1 MNDTHVSNIIAAIDR
16 LTEAVQNLGGEPTVT
31 QTYSPP
37 SYVAPRM
44 VITSAPVV
52 EAMSPPPLGLAPAP
66 SAVAAPTAPT
76 IADLRNL
83 AQALLDKGLIAAIQK
98 VNAAHGIKR
107 ITEAHPD
114 TYASIQEQ
122 LLKELA

>member
-1 MNDTHVSNIIAAIDR
+1 MNDTQISNIIAAIDR
-16 LTEAVQNLGGEPTVT
+16 LTEAVQNLGGEPTMI

-37 SYVAPRM
+37 SYAPAVGAEVETVAP
-44 VITSAPVV
+44 T
-52 EAMSPPPLGLAPAP
+52 P
-66 SAVAAPTAPT
+66 SAVAAPS
-76 IADLRNL
+76 IADLRDL

-114 TYASIQEQ
+114 QYVSLQRG
-122 LLKELA
+122 LLKELG

>member
-16 LTEAVQNLGGEPTVT
+16 LTEAVQNLGGEPTMT

-66 SAVAAPTAPT
+66 SAVAAPT

>member
-16 LTEAVQNLGGEPTVT
+16 LTEAVQNLGGEPTMT

-37 SYVAPRM
+37 SYVSPRM
-44 VITSAPVV
+44 VITSSVPVV
-52 EAMSPPPLGLAPAP
+52 EFMPPAPIGLAPAP
-66 SAVAAPTAPT
+66 SAVAAPT

>member
-16 LTEAVQNLGGEPTVT
+16 LTEAVQNLGGEPTMT

-52 EAMSPPPLGLAPAP
+52 EAMSPPPIGLAPAP
-66 SAVAAPTAPT
+66 SAVAAPT

>member
-16 LTEAVQNLGGEPTVT
+16 LTEAVQNLGGEPTTT

-37 SYVAPRM
+37 SYVAPRV

-52 EAMSPPPLGLAPAP
+52 EAMSPPPIGLAPAP
-66 SAVAAPTAPT
+66 AKPAAVAAPT
-76 IADLRNL
+76 IADLREI

-107 ITEAHPD
+107 ISEAHPD
-114 TYASIQEQ
+114 QFASLQAQ

>member
-1 MNDTHVSNIIAAIDR
+1 M
-16 LTEAVQNLGGEPTVT
+16 T

-66 SAVAAPTAPT
+66 SAVAAPT
-76 IADLRNL
+76 ISDLRNL
-83 AQALLDKGLIAAIQK
+83 AQALLDKGKIAAIQK

-114 TYASIQEQ
+114 KFASIQEQ

>member
-1 MNDTHVSNIIAAIDR
+1 MNDTQISNIIAAIDR
-16 LTEAVQNLGGEPTVT
+16 LTEAVQNLGGEPTMT

-66 SAVAAPTAPT
+66 SAVAAPT
-76 IADLRNL
+76 ISDLRNL
-83 AQALLDKGLIAAIQK
+83 AQALLDKGKIAAIQK

-114 TYASIQEQ
+114 KFASIQEQ